1 MKQVLITTVLLRVL
15 VVPIFGQLTIK
26 VTYEQKLLMNEAL
39 ESALSLEQISKMSN
53 GFSDNVFMYKL
64 EIGEG
69 VSKYVFLEKR
79 TTGANA
85 PLRLTT
91 MDFFQTDTLVIK
103 TPSQSQEKKYKR
115 LAPFRLSDWTI
126 QKENTAIKSILGYR
140 VICAQL
146 KQDPTIK
153 AWFSPQ
159 IPVKRG
165 PERFGGLP
173 GLILKVEGNHKSWEA
188 VAIEQLKTSEHQIAL
203 PSGYTILNEEAWE
216 KWLNKNRSKFLN

>member
-1 MKQVLITTVLLRVL
+1 MKQLLMTTFLLRIL
-15 VVPIFGQLTIK
+15 VVPVFGQLTMK

-39 ESALSLEQISKMSN
+39 ESALSLEQISKMSK
-53 GFSDNVFMYKL
+53 GFGDNIFRYKL

-69 VSKYVFLEKR
+69 VSKYTFSEKR
-79 TTGANA
+79 TTGAHA

-91 MDFFQTDTLVIK
+91 MDFFQTDTIVIK
-103 TPSQSQEKKYKR
+103 APSRSKENKYKR
-115 LAPFRLSDWTI
+115 LAPYRLSDWSI
-126 QKENTAIKSILGYR
+126 QKENTEIKSILGYR

-159 IPVKRG
+159 IPVKTG
-165 PERFGGLP
+165 PDRFGGLP

-188 VAIEQLKTSEHQIAL
+188 VAIEQLKTSEHQIAF
-203 PSGYTILNEEAWE
+203 PSGYTILEEEAWD
-216 KWLNKNRSKFLN
+216 KWLNKNRSEFLN